1 MVYGMVFHVF
11 PTLQVMVP
19 DLQSWIF
26 LGGGYFIYFDPFW
39 SNDDVKN
46 VGNIIIYNPYVLQV
60 TVLFLNTGN

>member
-1 MVYGMVFHVF
+1 MAWFFHGF

-39 SNDDVKN
+39 SNDDVQCWQ
-46 VGNIIIYNPYVLQV
+46 YNHI
-60 TVLFLNTGN
+60 